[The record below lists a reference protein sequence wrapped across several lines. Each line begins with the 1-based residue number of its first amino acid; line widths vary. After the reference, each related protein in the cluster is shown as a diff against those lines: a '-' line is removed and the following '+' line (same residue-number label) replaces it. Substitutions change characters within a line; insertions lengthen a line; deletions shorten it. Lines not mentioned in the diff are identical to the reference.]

1 MTITSGSK
9 AFLRVGDFIYESPD
23 GGKTVYARE
32 HGSSDR
38 ILVSGRDYIAETRR
52 IVKRRKLLE
61 KICEL
66 AETNPTINDQLLKLE
81 ELYILISDDKD
92 D

>member
-1 MTITSGSK
+1 M
-9 AFLRVGDFIYESPD
+9 GDFIYESPD

-38 ILVSGRDYIAETRR
+38 ILVGGRDFIGETDR
-52 IVKRRKLLE
+52 IIKRRNRLL

-81 ELYILISDDKD
+81 ELYILINDDKND
-92 D
+92 

>member
-1 MTITSGSK
+1 MTTRSK
-9 AFLRVGDFIYESPD
+9 AFLRVGDYIYESPD

-38 ILVSGRDYIAETRR
+38 ILVIGRDYIVETNRIANRR
-52 IVKRRKLLE
+52 TRLL

-66 AETNPTINDQLLKLE
+66 AETNPTLNDQLLKLE
-81 ELYILISDDKD
+81 ELYILISGDENN
-92 D
+92 

>member
-1 MTITSGSK
+1 
-9 AFLRVGDFIYESPD
+9 VIYESPD

-32 HGSSDR
+32 HGSSTRTLIR
-38 ILVSGRDYIAETRR
+38 IDKSIEKTHRLMQRR
-52 IVKRRKLLE
+52 EHLS

-81 ELYILISDDKD
+81 ELYILVRDDKD

>member
-1 MTITSGSK
+1 MTIAKSK
-9 AFLRVGDFIYESPD
+9 AFLRVGDYIYESPD

-38 ILVSGRDYIAETRR
+38 ILVSSRDYVGETNR
-52 IVKRRKLLE
+52 IMKRRNLLL

-81 ELYILISDDKD
+81 ELYILISDEKEN
-92 D
+92 

>member
-1 MTITSGSK
+1 MTIAKSK
-9 AFLRVGDFIYESPD
+9 AFLRVGDYIYESPD

-38 ILVSGRDYIAETRR
+38 ILVNSRDYVGETNR
-52 IVKRRKLLE
+52 IMKRRNLLL

-81 ELYILISDDKD
+81 ELYILISDEKEN
-92 D
+92 